1 MFGFS
6 ARMGTAERVETA
18 LDGTLNPFNKQP
30 YSKQYR
36 GILRNR
42 KELPVY
48 AQMTG
53 FYDMLTRNQIMI
65 VVGETGSGKTTQIPQ
80 LVCHLD
86 VPHSR
91 GKMVACT
98 QPRRIAAT
106 SVAKRVADEMD
117 FTLGKEVGYSVRFDD
132 MTEPGTTF
140 LKYMTDGMLLREAM
154 SDPDLSRYSTLILD
168 EAHERTLA
176 TDILMGLLKGVTKR
190 RPDLRLIITSATLD
204 THKFQ
209 QYFGTDE
216 YSLAPLFV
224 IQGRTHPV
232 EVIHVQE
239 QKTDYTAAA
248 ISEVLRIHR
257 VEGEGDILL
266 FLTGQEE
273 IERACKRIKK
283 GVQDLLKQNPN
294 AVGPLVCIPLY
305 ASLDAEQQ
313 ERIFDPPPPRR
324 NTGGLAGR
332 KVVVSTNIAETS
344 TTVDGIVYVV
354 DSGVSKQSI
363 YNPRIRIQSLSV
375 SPISKASAKQRAGRA
390 GRTKPGK
397 CFRLYTEKEFNAF
410 EGQDLPGILRSN
422 LESTVLALVKIGTK
436 DPVRFDYIDSPAPEA
451 LLRASETLN
460 YLGALDND
468 GDLTILG
475 RTMAELPLDPQLA
488 KALVVSPEFGC
499 SKEILAIVSML
510 SVPNVWLRPTDK
522 RIEADEA
529 RASLTIPGG
538 DHLSLL
544 NVYDSWVQNSRDPNW
559 SWNNYVSQRSLL
571 EAEQARRQLESL
583 MIRFGIK
590 LVSAGKGSG
599 LHDRVREALTCG
611 FFMQVAHKEGRA
623 YFTVKDNHE
632 VFIHPSCGLD
642 DRPEWVLY
650 NEFVLT
656 SRPFI
661 RTVTAIDP
669 EWLLRE
675 AESYYDIDSWND
687 GEAKY
692 SLMRTRN
699 TLPTQRSGRLPK
711 RVKDNAIGEAP
722 PKLEEE
728 NSCIIS

>member
-1 MFGFS
+1 MQTRRF
-6 ARMGTAERVETA
+6 
-18 LDGTLNPFNKQP
+18 DGTLNPFNNQP

-42 KELPVY
+42 KELPIY
-48 AQMTG
+48 AHMTA
-53 FYDMLTRNQIMI
+53 NQIMI

-91 GKMVACT
+91 GKIVACT
-98 QPRRIAAT
+98 QPRRIAAM

-117 FTLGKEVGYSVRFDD
+117 LTLGKEVGYSVRFDD

-154 SDPDLSRYSTLILD
+154 SDPDLSRYSTVILD

-176 TDILMGLLKGVTKR
+176 TDILMGLLKDVTKR

-216 YSLAPLFV
+216 HSLAPLFV

-232 EVIHVQE
+232 EVIHAQE
-239 QKTDYTAAA
+239 QEPDYITDA
-248 ISEVLRIHR
+248 IRTVLRIHR
-257 VEGEGDILL
+257 MEGEGDILL

-273 IERACKRIKK
+273 VDNACKGIMT
-283 GVQDLLKQNPN
+283 GAQDLLKQNPS

-313 ERIFDPPPPRR
+313 ERVFDPPPPRR
-324 NTGGLAGR
+324 NPGGPAGR

-354 DSGVSKQSI
+354 DSGVSKQSV
-363 YNPRIRIQSLSV
+363 YNPRIRVESLSV

-397 CFRLYTEKEFNAF
+397 CFRLYTEKEFKAF
-410 EGQDLPGILRSN
+410 KDQDPPGILRGN
-422 LESTVLALVKIGTK
+422 LDSTVLALVKIGTR
-436 DPVRFDYIDSPAPEA
+436 DLVQFDYIDSPAPETLPRA
-451 LLRASETLN
+451 LATLN
-460 YLGALDND
+460 YLGALDNE
-468 GDLTILG
+468 GDLTVLG
-475 RTMAELPLDPQLA
+475 ITMAELPLDPQLA

-499 SKEILAIVSML
+499 SVEILTIVSML
-510 SVPNVWLRPTDK
+510 SVPNVWVRPTNQ
-522 RIEADEA
+522 RLEADRA
-529 RASLTIPGG
+529 RASLTIPDG
-538 DHLSLL
+538 DHLTLL
-544 NVYDSWVQNSRDPNW
+544 NVYDKWVRNSRRSNW

-571 EAEQARRQLESL
+571 EAEQARCQLESL
-583 MIRFGIK
+583 MIRFDIE
-590 LVSAGKGSG
+590 LVSAGKGPG
-599 LHDRVREALTCG
+599 LHKRVREALACG

-623 YFTVKDNHE
+623 YVTVKDNQK
-632 VFIHPSCGLD
+632 VFIHPSCGLGD
-642 DRPEWVLY
+642 KPEWVLF

-669 EWLLRE
+669 EWLLGE
-675 AESYYDIDSWND
+675 AASYYDIDNWKD
-687 GEAKY
+687 GEAKR

-699 TLPTQRSGRLPK
+699 QLPTQTSGHSSE
-711 RVKDNAIGEAP
+711 G
-722 PKLEEE
+722 
-728 NSCIIS
+728 